1 MSFNGPLSPI
11 RRQLMWSRL
20 IAVVEEQAQTLMRTA
35 FSTPVREAGD
45 LSAGVFDRDGNML
58 AQAVTGTPGHV
69 NSMAAAVKHFLAAFP
84 LDTMKEG
91 DHYITNDPWL
101 TCGHL
106 HDLTVVSP
114 TFLRGAPVGLFASTV
129 HVVDIGGLGMGPD
142 GRQVFEEGLAI
153 PLMPLARAGADQR
166 RPDAHRRAPMCAS
179 RLQVEGDVYA
189 LAACNDEGSRRLV
202 EMMDEFGIANL
213 DRLGEHIIETS
224 RQATIDAIRKLN
236 PGKYRYSVRHGRLR
250 PAADPRRRDDDRGRR
265 HPSSTTPAPRRP
277 APSASM
283 S

>member
-1 MSFNGPLSPI
+1 MQTRPNAALSQI
-11 RRQLMWSRL
+11 HMQIMWSRL
-20 IAVVEEQAQTLMRTA
+20 IAVVEEQAQTLVRTA
-35 FSTPVREAGD
+35 FSTSVRESGD
-45 LSAGVFDRDGNML
+45 LSAGVFDRDGKML
-58 AQAVTGTPGHV
+58 AQALTGTPGHV

-84 LDTMKEG
+84 LQTMRPG

-114 TFLRGAPVGLFASTV
+114 TFLRGEPVGLFASTV

-153 PLMPLARAGADQR
+153 PLMALARDGHMNEDLMR
-166 RPDAHRRAPMCAS
+166 IIRANVREP
-179 RLQVEGDVYA
+179 LQVEGDVYA

-213 DRLGEHIIETS
+213 DRLREPILQDPRAAPPPGTGH
-224 RQATIDAIRKLN
+224 LN
-236 PGKYRYSVRHGRLR
+236 PGQ
-250 PAADPRRRDDDRGRR
+250 
-265 HPSSTTPAPRRP
+265 
-277 APSASM
+277 
-283 S
+283 